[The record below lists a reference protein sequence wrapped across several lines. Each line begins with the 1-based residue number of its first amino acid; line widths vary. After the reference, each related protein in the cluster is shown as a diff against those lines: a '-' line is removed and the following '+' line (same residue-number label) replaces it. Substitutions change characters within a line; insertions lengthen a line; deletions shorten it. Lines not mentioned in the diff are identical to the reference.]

1 MLDTTKMTT
10 WEKELFASEADV
22 IRNHLVGGIR
32 LRRAADI
39 LGVAD
44 FELQEI
50 VDANLTATPEE
61 IAAILLSLA

>member
-10 WEKELFASEADV
+10 WERELFRTEADV
-22 IRNHLVGGIR
+22 VRNHLVGGIR
-32 LRRAADI
+32 LRKAADL

-50 VDANLTATPEE
+50 IDANLAATPEE
-61 IAAILLSLA
+61 IATILLSLA